1 MRLPLIVALVLAPG
15 VSAVAQV
22 GYMPTESPFR
32 EIEHGSY
39 LELSVGRVLGGG
51 GSLNL
56 GPRDGMSEGARWVLR
71 GKNTLAFSL
80 GLWTANTRRRQI
92 DADDSVAT
100 RDKGLVDARLIAIE
114 FGSQLNLTG
123 GKTWHGLAPFA
134 AFGLGFVHG
143 QASPASDTSGYT
155 FGTKLYFAPGIG
167 TRLFAGQ
174 RLYLKVDARA
184 LIWKLDYPVSYSQ
197 EPAKQPGTATNPNAV
212 NPTGLAGQYTITPE
226 FRLGIGIVL

>member
-1 MRLPLIVALVLAPG
+1 MRFPLIVALVAAPT

-22 GYMPTESPFR
+22 GYMPTASPFR

-39 LELSVGRVLGGG
+39 LELSAGRVLGGG
-51 GSLNL
+51 GKLNL
-56 GPRDGMSEGARWVLR
+56 GPRDGVSEGARWVLR
-71 GKNTLAFSL
+71 GKNTLTFSL
-80 GLWTANTRRRQI
+80 GLWTANTKRSQI

-100 RDKGLVDARLIAIE
+100 RDKGLVDHRLIGIE

-134 AFGLGFVHG
+134 EFGLGFVHG

-155 FGTKLYFAPGIG
+155 FGTKVYFAPGLG

-197 EPAKQPGTATNPNAV
+197 EPAKQPGTSANPNAV